1 MMAAWFGALLW
12 SGACGA
18 AEGVGKVTV
27 NDAGDYLLSFDGQV
41 VAIPFYKVDGVLLN
55 DRCLRSPE
63 CLALQKLNGP
73 HPPVELTISQFGT
86 PASAYCDHLGGVPM
100 ILRDARLNE
109 SGFCAFADNS
119 LIDTWILYGQYQAA
133 KSGRAQ

>member
-1 MMAAWFGALLW
+1 MAAWFGALLW
-12 SGACGA
+12 SDGGGA
-18 AEGVGKVTV
+18 AESEDKVTG
-27 NDAGDYLLSFDGQV
+27 NFAGNYLLSFDGQV

-73 HPPVELTISQFGT
+73 HPPVELTMAQFGT

-109 SGFCAFADNS
+109 TGFCAFADNS
-119 LIDTWILYGQYQAA
+119 LIDTWALYRQYQAA
-133 KSGRAQ
+133 KSVRAQ

>member
-1 MMAAWFGALLW
+1 LLIFIGDFNVLLRLFKVWKGTQMNTRGGGWMMAAWFGALLW

-86 PASAYCDHLGGVPM
+86 PASAYWEEG
-100 ILRDARLNE
+100 RL
-109 SGFCAFADNS
+109 
-119 LIDTWILYGQYQAA
+119 
-133 KSGRAQ
+133 